1 MLFEPDFQRQS
12 IPCLKGGM
20 LSVTSRMDETGD
32 RAWIRIR
39 DTGYGIPE
47 KIRNNLFDPF
57 FTTKDVGKSTG
68 LGLSIVY
75 GVVKNHRGTIKVDS
89 REREGTT
96 FTLTL
101 PVIPYDNL

>member
-1 MLFEPDFQRQS
+1 MPE
-12 IPCLKGGM
+12 GGK
-20 LSVTSRMDETGD
+20 LSVASWMDETLEKV
-32 RAWIRIR
+32 WFTIQ

-57 FTTKDVGKSTG
+57 FTTKDSGKNTG

-89 REREGTT
+89 REGEGTT
-96 FTLTL
+96 FTLTF
-101 PVIPYDNL
+101 PVIPDNVRNA